1 MITRSM
7 NPKPITSAADGEHV
21 AAVFPRSAED
31 LAVAWHRRLNL
42 FTGRALTAPALGL
55 EQVGRAGRFA
65 LRGQVLSPGVV
76 SGLEAVLDPTVVTVR
91 VGDTDRQITQYYLN
105 ISQGLGIA
113 ASGEDVVVSTPVRVN
128 IGDIEVVAP
137 ASLAMDGAPPVV
149 PADGTPAD
157 GTLAEPPEARR
168 VFEPLR
174 NLLRRNAQLP
184 PAAVL
189 VLQPVVFE
197 SVASGD
203 TSDDCGFGST
213 NPCEVDASAFAFED
227 WQLVD
232 GARLLLYAWPEDWLA
247 LPAVDD
253 RWRNR
258 LAWSVFGAER
268 GRSADLPMPWEAY
281 GVPLALIGFNTTV
294 APDREIQWDA
304 GEISWT
310 PLFAD
315 RNAVARLGGRPKRR
329 SATPGAEDNAFLWQ
343 ARVQQLAEQVAG
355 LPSGTTPA
363 QIAAQ
368 LRYLP
373 PVGLLPKGA
382 TDARAGHDHFFPSNY
397 VVSAAPI
404 PLEQID
410 ILLDESAALAV
421 YDLFTADEVRVYV
434 PVPQMFYEPDLLQ
447 TLTVDPEFQ
456 QSIDAFTLRRGR
468 WLERRNELRARA
480 SALAVGI
487 NGKALEFPSPDPDA
501 LEDEEPASDPIDP
514 NDPLLQ
520 KPEEAYGTTAVGTTL
535 VADAVTKLKA
545 DLRSRTPLREKSSVT
560 LDTLSSSFPF
570 PASSQGR
577 ISYDP
582 VAKQLT
588 FVGRMTQQQLT
599 DLISVSDAPAA
610 FRTAAAQLFTISQD
624 DDFSRIDEL
633 GVSGF
638 IDYVQQKANA
648 ADDTVDL
655 GFLRARTDI
664 YRVRQFMLGTDSA
677 TRLSTS
683 PALAEIAQGSSAVAT
698 KDELS
703 NFLSRVKV
711 TANAN
716 TSATGGAAPASAPST
731 APASGAAAAGTASA
745 GTLGLTA
752 LASNRFTAGESV
764 SLIGTKPIADVGNL
778 GTIGTIGTIGGG
790 VGTIGGSV
798 GTIGGGKLQTP
809 IEVSTT
815 GLSDALRSQQLNA
828 TGSLSAL
835 NVPLPTTIDISQQ
848 TPIVGKSLEFR
859 NVSVAERL
867 KEPVAPEAKSFTVA
881 SKYSVMSDVS
891 SLGINVDDLS
901 LPGFLN
907 ANGAEVRHT
916 VADIRS
922 QGLLAQVLNDQHDPD
937 PADGDEAAFFSAS
950 IRALENSIATL
961 RLVEGRI
968 QAYRTAAAMA
978 TTALSEL
985 QRQFGL
991 ANTRLAAIGE
1001 ELAEARSDV
1010 AVARALL
1017 AEEQA
1022 RVDGVNARRTQVLAD
1037 HSPFLV
1043 YQRPRI
1049 SDLIRD
1055 VPSRAIVPAAT
1066 ALAPSDFL
1074 NENAPVPAELSAMVA
1089 LLRDA
1094 PVRWFSHI
1102 PTLLDRLDRIDTLAH
1117 TLTVAKQRATVDAAP
1132 SVAAL
1137 APVSDGTKFGA
1148 ALAGLYQAQRS
1159 VVSTYRAQTAAVDL
1173 AAVATQSWAN
1183 VRTQAVDILSIADLA
1198 IAVNGRADVA
1208 QRVAQE
1214 IDQITRAA
1222 AVLLEHFGDV
1232 LPAIRLE
1239 WATRLSEF
1247 DAPAN
1252 LRNLGSLPRWGE
1264 IELLDRRTMQGIVDW
1279 MFSRIDVTQ
1288 TDAVAM
1294 MNAIVRVCI
1303 LLASHAPVD
1312 RIIAGSVH
1320 KDTPLRP
1327 GIRIDLVVNLAQV
1340 RVGMFVNLYS
1350 GANVVARGVV
1360 EDLASGL
1367 ASARVTDSV
1376 ASVTN
1381 LAAGA
1386 RAQLV
1391 EPERATVQGLG
1402 VKLAETAATEV
1413 NGEGVRAPSG
1423 SLPTSLFGAVARAFA

>member
-1 MITRSM
+1 MINRPM
-7 NPKPITSAADGEHV
+7 NPKPIVSAADGEHV
-21 AAVFPRSAED
+21 AAVYPRSAEE
-31 LAVAWHRRLNL
+31 LSVAWHRRLNL

-65 LRGQVLSPGVV
+65 LRGQVLSPGIV
-76 SGLEAVLDPTVVTVR
+76 SGLEAVLDPNVITVR
-91 VGDTDRQITQYYLN
+91 VGETDQQITQYYLN

-113 ASGEDVVVSTPVRVN
+113 ASGEDVVVSTPARVN
-128 IGDIEVVAP
+128 LGDIEVVAP
-137 ASLAMDGAPPVV
+137 ASLAMDGAPPTV

-157 GTLAEPPEARR
+157 GSLAEPTEARR

-184 PAAVL
+184 AAAVL
-189 VLQPVVFE
+189 VMQPVVFE
-197 SVASGD
+197 SVAGGD

-213 NPCEVDASAFAFED
+213 NPCEVDESAFAFED

-268 GRSADLPMPWEAY
+268 GRSAELPMPWEAY

-294 APDREIQWDA
+294 APAREIQWDA
-304 GEISWT
+304 GEIPWT

-315 RNAVARLGGRPKRR
+315 RNAVARLGGRPRRR

-382 TDARAGHDHFFPSNY
+382 TDARAGRDHFFPANY
-397 VVSAAPI
+397 VVDAAPI
-404 PLEQID
+404 PLEQVD
-410 ILLDESAALAV
+410 ILLDESAALAR

-480 SALAVGI
+480 SALAIGI

-545 DLRSRTPLREKSSVT
+545 DLRSRTPLREKST
-560 LDTLSSSFPF
+560 APLETLSASFPF
-570 PASSQGR
+570 PASTQGR

-588 FVGRMTQQQLT
+588 FVGRMTQPQLT
-599 DLISVSDAPAA
+599 DLITVSDAPAA
-610 FRTAAAQLFTISQD
+610 FRTAAAQLFATSQD
-624 DDFSRIDEL
+624 DDFARIDEL

-638 IDYVQQKANA
+638 IDYLQQKANA
-648 ADDTVDL
+648 ADDSVDL

-683 PALAEIAQGSSAVAT
+683 PALAEIAQGSSAIAT

-711 TANAN
+711 SGNAGTN
-716 TSATGGAAPASAPST
+716 TTSGAAPAA
-731 APASGAAAAGTASA
+731 APASGVAASGASTGGNLAFAALSG
-745 GTLGLTA
+745 GD
-752 LASNRFTAGESV
+752 RFTAGEPIK
-764 SLIGTKPIADVGNL
+764 LIGTKPIADIGTIGSIGSIGTIGSGGL
-778 GTIGTIGTIGGG
+778 GTIGSGGL
-790 VGTIGGSV
+790 
-798 GTIGGGKLQTP
+798 GTIGGGKLQTQ
-809 IEVSTT
+809 IDVTTT
-815 GLSDALRSQQLNA
+815 GLNDAFRAQQLNA
-828 TGSLSAL
+828 SGNLSAL
-835 NVPLPTTIDISQQ
+835 NVPLATTIDIAQQ

-867 KEPVAPEAKSFTVA
+867 KEPVAPEAKNFTVA

-907 ANGAEVRHT
+907 TDGVEVRHT
-916 VADIRS
+916 IADIRS
-922 QGLLAQVLNDQHDPD
+922 QGLLTQVLNDQHDPD

-978 TTALSEL
+978 NAALVEL
-985 QRQFGL
+985 QRQFSL

-1043 YQRPRI
+1043 YQRPRV

-1055 VPSRAIVPAAT
+1055 VPSRGIVPAAT
-1066 ALAPSDFL
+1066 GLAPSDFL

-1094 PVRWFSHI
+1094 PVRWFAHI
-1102 PTLLDRLDRIDTLAH
+1102 PILLDRLDRFETLAH
-1117 TLTVAKQRATVDAAP
+1117 TLTVAKQRATIEAAP

-1159 VVSTYRAQTAAVDL
+1159 VVGTYRAQTAAVDL
-1173 AAVATQSWAN
+1173 AAVATQSWAS
-1183 VRTQAVDILSIADLA
+1183 VRTQAVDILSIADL
-1198 IAVNGRADVA
+1198 VSTVHGRSDVS

-1279 MFSRIDVTQ
+1279 MFGRTDVAQ
-1288 TDAVAM
+1288 LDAVAM

-1327 GIRIDLVVNLAQV
+1327 GIRVDLVVNLAQV

-1350 GANVVARGVV
+1350 GTNVVARGVV

-1367 ASARVTDSV
+1367 AAARVTDSV

-1381 LAAGA
+1381 LAAGS

-1402 VKLAETAATEV
+1402 IKLAETTVTEV
-1413 NGEGVRAPSG
+1413 NGDGVRAPSA
-1423 SLPTSLFGAVARAFA
+1423 SLPSSLFGAVARAFA